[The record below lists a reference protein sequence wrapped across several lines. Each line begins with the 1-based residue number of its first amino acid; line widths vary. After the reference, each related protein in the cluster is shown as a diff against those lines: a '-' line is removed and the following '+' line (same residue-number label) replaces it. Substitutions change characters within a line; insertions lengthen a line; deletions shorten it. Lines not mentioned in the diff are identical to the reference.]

1 MSKTAVVILNYNGK
15 NWLQKFI
22 PNVLEN
28 SKEDADVVI
37 IDNYS
42 EDGSVEFI
50 ETKFGNQLQLIQLK
64 QNFGFA
70 GGYNK
75 GLQHLAYD
83 FYILLNSDVEVTPN
97 WIKPIISQLE
107 ADTSIVAV
115 QPKILSYKDKAFFEY
130 AGAAGGFIDKYGYP
144 FCRGRIF
151 TTIEKDCNQYD
162 DIKEVFW
169 ASGACFFVRAS
180 SFIQE
185 GGFDESFFAHMEEI
199 DLCWRLKNKG
209 GKIFFNPN
217 STVFHVG
224 GGTIEYESPRKIFL
238 NFRNSLFM
246 IHKNDNRNIF
256 LLLFVKLVLDGAAGI
271 RFLLL
276 GKPIL
281 TLNILKAHLH
291 YYKSISRLNKI
302 REKQQNKDV
311 KKLLGFY
318 NKSILRS
325 YFFKNKKTFKEII
338 LN

>member
-42 EDGSVEFI
+42 TDGSVEII

-75 GLQHLAYD
+75 GLQDLAYD

-144 FCRGRIF
+144 FCRGRMF
-151 TTIEKDCNQYD
+151 YNVEKDFGQYD
-162 DIKEVFW
+162 SNLEIFW
-169 ASGACFFVRAS
+169 SSGA
-180 SFIQE
+180 
-185 GGFDESFFAHMEEI
+185 
-199 DLCWRLKNKG
+199 L
-209 GKIFFNPN
+209 
-217 STVFHVG
+217 
-224 GGTIEYESPRKIFL
+224 
-238 NFRNSLFM
+238 SL
-246 IHKNDNRNIF
+246 IHI
-256 LLLFVKLVLDGAAGI
+256 
-271 RFLLL
+271 
-276 GKPIL
+276 
-281 TLNILKAHLH
+281 
-291 YYKSISRLNKI
+291 
-302 REKQQNKDV
+302 
-311 KKLLGFY
+311 
-318 NKSILRS
+318 
-325 YFFKNKKTFKEII
+325 
-338 LN
+338 